1 MRGADCVSESAGSPL
16 CLHAWV
22 GAGPWRYHFAMD
34 SLRAELA
41 ALAARLIVED
51 GLDYGSAKRKA
62 AKRLLGERVSHDLL
76 PSNDEIEQQVR
87 EELAL
92 FHANTQP
99 TELLRLRQAALAL
112 MEEFAEFNPYLSGAV
127 WNGTAT
133 ELSDLHLLLFT
144 DDSKGV
150 EIHCINRGLGYQVGM
165 APHYAGRGRVERL
178 TLQWPV
184 QAAQTIPAHLSLYT
198 EKDQR
203 GVLLPDAQGRTP
215 RGTLSTL
222 RRLLAGQEQSP
233 ENPTD

>member
-1 MRGADCVSESAGSPL
+1 MKEQDLHCACVPAL
-16 CLHAWV
+16 
-22 GAGPWRYHFAMD
+22 GPHSGRYHFAMD

-62 AKRLLGERVSHDLL
+62 ARRLLGERVPHDML

-92 FHANTQP
+92 FHADTQP
-99 TELLRLRQAALAL
+99 AELLHLRRAALAL
-112 MEEFAEFNPYLSGAV
+112 MEEFATFNPHLAGAV

-133 ELSDLHLLLFT
+133 ELSDLHVLLFT

-150 EIHCINRGLGYQVGM
+150 EIHCINRGLMYQVGE

-184 QAAQTIPAHLSLYT
+184 QGAQTIPAHLSLYT

-203 GVLLPDAQGRTP
+203 GVLLPDAQGRTQ
-215 RGTLSTL
+215 RGTLPAL
-222 RRLLAGQEQSP
+222 RRLLAEQQQSR

>member
-1 MRGADCVSESAGSPL
+1 
-16 CLHAWV
+16 
-22 GAGPWRYHFAMD
+22 MD

-62 AKRLLGERVSHDLL
+62 AKRLLGERAAHDML

-87 EELAL
+87 EEIAL
-92 FHANTQP
+92 FHSDTQP
-99 TELLRLRQAALAL
+99 AQLLQLRQAALAL
-112 MEEFAEFNPYLSGAV
+112 MEEFAAFNPHLAGAV
-127 WNGTAT
+127 WQGTAT
-133 ELSDLHLLLFT
+133 ELSDLHVLLFT

-150 EIHCINRGLGYQVGM
+150 EIHCIDRGLVYQVGE

-178 TLQWPV
+178 TLRWPL
-184 QAAQTIPAHLSLYT
+184 QAAEIVPAHLSLYA

-215 RGTLSTL
+215 RGTLPSL
-222 RRLLAGQEQSP
+222 RRLLSAQNSP
-233 ENPTD
+233 RENPTN

>member
-1 MRGADCVSESAGSPL
+1 
-16 CLHAWV
+16 
-22 GAGPWRYHFAMD
+22 MD

-62 AKRLLGERVSHDLL
+62 AKRLLGERAAHDLL

-87 EELAL
+87 AELAI
-92 FHANTQP
+92 FHADTQP
-99 TELLRLRQAALAL
+99 AQLQQLRQAALTL
-112 MEEFAEFNPYLSGAV
+112 MEEFATFNPHLAGAV

-133 ELSDLHLLLFT
+133 DLSDLHVLLFT

-150 EIHCINRGLGYQVGM
+150 EIHCIDRGLAYQVGE

-178 TLQWPV
+178 TLYWPLRASETV
-184 QAAQTIPAHLSLYT
+184 PAHLSLYT

-215 RGTLSTL
+215 RGTLPAL
-222 RRLLAGQEQSP
+222 RRLLQTCANPG
-233 ENPTD
+233 ENPTK

>member
-1 MRGADCVSESAGSPL
+1 MRDANCEKEGDIHCACAPGLRPGGGRY
-16 CLHAWV
+16 HAW
-22 GAGPWRYHFAMD
+22 MD

-62 AKRLLGERVSHDLL
+62 AKRLLGEHAAHDML

-87 EELAL
+87 EEIAI
-92 FHANTQP
+92 FHSDTQP
-99 TELLRLRQAALAL
+99 AQLQQLREAALTL
-112 MEEFAEFNPYLSGAV
+112 MEEFAAFNPHLAGAV
-127 WNGTAT
+127 WQGTAT
-133 ELSDLHLLLFT
+133 ELSDLHVLLFT

-150 EIHCINRGLGYQVGM
+150 EIHCIDRGLVYQVSE

-178 TLQWPV
+178 TLLWPL
-184 QAAQTIPAHLSLYT
+184 QTTEMVPAHLSLYA

-215 RGTLSTL
+215 RGTLASL
-222 RRLLAGQEQSP
+222 RRLLSAQDTP
-233 ENPTD
+233 RENPKN

>member
-1 MRGADCVSESAGSPL
+1 
-16 CLHAWV
+16 
-22 GAGPWRYHFAMD
+22 MD

-62 AKRLLGERVSHDLL
+62 AKRLLGERAAHDIL

-87 EELAL
+87 EEIAL
-92 FHANTQP
+92 FHSDTQP
-99 TELLRLRQAALAL
+99 AQLLQLRQAALAL
-112 MEEFAEFNPYLSGAV
+112 MEEFAAFNPHLAGAV
-127 WNGTAT
+127 WQGTAT
-133 ELSDLHLLLFT
+133 ELSDLHVLLFT

-150 EIHCINRGLGYQVGM
+150 EIHCIDRGLVYQVGE

-178 TLQWPV
+178 TLRWPL
-184 QAAQTIPAHLSLYT
+184 QTTEMVPAHLSLYA

-215 RGTLSTL
+215 RGTLTAL
-222 RRLLAGQEQSP
+222 RRLLFAQDGP
-233 ENPTD
+233 RENPTN

>member
-1 MRGADCVSESAGSPL
+1 
-16 CLHAWV
+16 
-22 GAGPWRYHFAMD
+22 MD

-62 AKRLLGERVSHDLL
+62 AKRLLGNRVAHDML

-92 FHANTQP
+92 FHTDTQP
-99 TELLRLRQAALAL
+99 AQLLHLRRAALAL
-112 MEEFAEFNPYLSGAV
+112 MEEFAAFNPHLAGAV

-133 ELSDLHLLLFT
+133 ERSDLHVLLFT
-144 DDSKGV
+144 DDGKGV
-150 EIHCINRGLGYQVGM
+150 EIHCIDHGLAYQVGE

-178 TLQWPV
+178 TLHWPV
-184 QAAQTIPAHLSLYT
+184 RATESVPAHLSLYT

-203 GVLLPDAQGRTP
+203 GALLPDAQGRTP
-215 RGTLSTL
+215 RGTLPAL
-222 RRLLAGQEQSP
+222 RRLLAAQEDGSG
-233 ENPTD
+233 ETLGD

>member
-1 MRGADCVSESAGSPL
+1 
-16 CLHAWV
+16 
-22 GAGPWRYHFAMD
+22 MD

-62 AKRLLGERVSHDLL
+62 AKRLLGERAAHDML

-87 EELAL
+87 EEIAL
-92 FHANTQP
+92 FHSDTQP
-99 TELLRLRQAALAL
+99 AQLLQLRQAALTL
-112 MEEFAEFNPYLSGAV
+112 MEEFAAFNPHLAGAV
-127 WNGTAT
+127 WQGTAT
-133 ELSDLHLLLFT
+133 ELSDLHVLLFT

-150 EIHCINRGLGYQVGM
+150 EIHCIDRGLVYQVGE

-178 TLQWPV
+178 TLRWPL
-184 QAAQTIPAHLSLYT
+184 QAAEMVPAHLSLYA

-215 RGTLSTL
+215 RGTLTAL
-222 RRLLAGQEQSP
+222 RRLLSAQNAP
-233 ENPTD
+233 RENPTN

>member
-1 MRGADCVSESAGSPL
+1 MKERDVHCASAP
-16 CLHAWV
+16 AN
-22 GAGPWRYHFAMD
+22 GPDSGRYHFVMD

-41 ALAARLIVED
+41 VLAARLIVED

-62 AKRLLGERVSHDLL
+62 AKRLLGERVAHDML
-76 PSNDEIEQQVR
+76 PSNDEIEQQIR

-92 FHANTQP
+92 FHADTQP
-99 TELLRLRQAALAL
+99 AELLQLRRAALTL
-112 MEEFAEFNPYLSGAV
+112 MEEFATFNPHLAGAV

-133 ELSDLHLLLFT
+133 ELSDLHVLLFT

-150 EIHCINRGLGYQVGM
+150 EIHCIDRGLVYQVGE

-178 TLQWPV
+178 TLRWPL

-215 RGTLSTL
+215 RGTLPAL
-222 RRLLAGQEQSP
+222 RRLLAEQEQSR

>member
-1 MRGADCVSESAGSPL
+1 
-16 CLHAWV
+16 
-22 GAGPWRYHFAMD
+22 MD

-62 AKRLLGERVSHDLL
+62 AKRLLGERAAHDLL

-87 EELAL
+87 AELAI
-92 FHANTQP
+92 FHADTQP
-99 TELLRLRQAALAL
+99 AQLQQLRQAALAL
-112 MEEFAEFNPYLSGAV
+112 MEEFATFNPHLAGAV

-133 ELSDLHLLLFT
+133 DLSDLHVLLFT

-150 EIHCINRGLGYQVGM
+150 EIHCIDRGLAYQVGE

-178 TLQWPV
+178 TLYWPLRASETV
-184 QAAQTIPAHLSLYT
+184 PAHLSLYT

-215 RGTLSTL
+215 RGTLPAL
-222 RRLLAGQEQSP
+222 RRLLQTCANP
-233 ENPTD
+233 RENPTK